1 MEEKKNIDRR
11 IIRTKNSLQQAFKE
25 LIIERGYE
33 STTVEDITSRANIGR
48 TTFYLH
54 YQDKEDLLL
63 EGLEE
68 HLLDMV
74 DDFNR
79 HPLIFWFHDKKG
91 NLIRSI
97 FESIQMNPN
106 VYKVLTQSQ
115 SQKIF
120 ERFKVIITNT
130 SRKMINE
137 NPWAQR
143 KVKNMSF
150 PIELLI
156 EYFAGALWSS
166 IIWWVNSD
174 FEPSADEM
182 ATFFRK
188 LFFPGLLKVLNV
200 KRMSDLIEN
209 L

>member
-1 MEEKKNIDRR
+1 MVEKKNIDRR
-11 IIRTKNSLQQAFKE
+11 ITRTKSSLQQAFNE
-25 LIIERGYE
+25 LIIEKGYE
-33 STTVEDITSRANIGR
+33 AATIEDITARANIGR

-68 HLLDMV
+68 HLLEMV
-74 DDFNR
+74 DEFNL
-79 HPLIFWFHDKKG
+79 HPLIFWFHDKNG

-97 FESIQMNPN
+97 FESIKMNPN
-106 VYKVLTQSQ
+106 VYRVLTQSQ

-120 ERFKVIITNT
+120 ERFKKIIAIT

-143 KVKNMSF
+143 KVKNISF

-156 EYFAGALWSS
+156 EYFAGAMWSS
-166 IIWWVNSD
+166 IIWWVNNE

-182 ATFFRK
+182 ATSFRK

-200 KRMSDLIEN
+200 KRMSDLIES

>member
-1 MEEKKNIDRR
+1 MVDNKKIDRR
-11 IIRTKNSLQQAFKE
+11 VIRTKSSLHQAFKE
-25 LIIERGYE
+25 LISEKGYE
-33 STTVEDITSRANIGR
+33 STTIEDITTRANMGR

-54 YQDKEDLLL
+54 FQDKEDLLL

-68 HLLDMV
+68 HLLEMV

-79 HPLIFWFHDKKG
+79 HPLIFWFHDNKG

-97 FESIQMNPN
+97 FESIKMNPD
-106 VYKVLTQSQ
+106 VYQVLAQSQ
-115 SQKIF
+115 SPKLF
-120 ERFKVIITNT
+120 ERFKVIISIT

-137 NPWAQR
+137 NLWAQR
-143 KVKNMSF
+143 KVKNISF
-150 PIELLI
+150 PIEYLI
-156 EYFAGALWSS
+156 EYFAGAMWSS
-166 IIWWVNSD
+166 IIWWVNNE

-182 ATFFRK
+182 AASFRK

-200 KRMSDLIEN
+200 KRMSDVLES